1 MRSSSWWVRFFVQT
15 SLEENEVAIKKFE
28 QAASKNSYK
37 PGCQVFHLN
46 SYHWFFKIYNNIL
59 SYFWDSLAQ
68 QSHKRKKKMWKE
80 NVQLSYKMCTLSGV
94 FNFCTIDV
102 NDIPNV
108 LFLTLY
114 NQIFIN
120 LIGKIAWIIFLCDLC
135 LFWEFL
141 MQKRLVRKKRG
152 RICSALI

>member
-68 QSHKRKKKMWKE
+68 QSHKRKKKCEK
-80 NVQLSYKMCTLSGV
+80 KMSSSHIKCTLSGV

-135 LFWEFL
+135 HFWEFL
-141 MQKRLVRKKRG
+141 MQKRLVQKKRG